1 MHTYCCCLDGRVK
14 SASLFASFLH
24 YCCIVVVVVVVVVAV
39 VDDDVTFVFIAQILY
54 VAVLR
59 S

>member
-1 MHTYCCCLDGRVK
+1 MK

-24 YCCIVVVVVVVVVAV
+24 HCCIVVVVVVVVVV
-39 VDDDVTFVFIAQILY
+39 VDDDVTFVSIAQILY

>member
-1 MHTYCCCLDGRVK
+1 MK

>member
-1 MHTYCCCLDGRVK
+1 MK

-24 YCCIVVVVVVVVVAV
+24 HCCIVVVVVVAVFVVF
-39 VDDDVTFVFIAQILY
+39 DDDVTFVFIAQILY